1 MKRKKQIKYH
11 ELGATIILIQH
22 FSFYS
27 CVQININA
35 TAFHWKIKIFYLGGG
50 GGGCGAVAGG
60 GGMCSAWGDLGVAKQ
75 GS

>member
-1 MKRKKQIKYH
+1 MYK
-11 ELGATIILIQH
+11 LTLTLQH
-22 FSFYS
+22 S
-27 CVQININA
+27 IG
-35 TAFHWKIKIFYLGGG
+35 KYLGGG